1 MSCFQCAQN
10 TIARLSDQATRQ
22 TNLQGLF
29 HRSMQWIDNTD
40 SLRHVCAELAKQDYI
55 AVDTEFMRETTFWPQ
70 LCLIQAA
77 GGDCE
82 VLIDP
87 CAEDIDLEPFWD
99 LMRDTNVMKVF
110 HACRQDLEI
119 FFHMGGGLI
128 PAPLFDSQVAAMAVG
143 LGDSIS
149 YDNLVRAF
157 LGVGIDKGSRFT
169 DWSRRPLSEKQQNYA
184 MADVTYLRDLYPKLA
199 EKLAKKKR
207 EAWLAEEMRLITN
220 PDTYR
225 LDPEQAWQ
233 RLKLRKTTPK
243 WLAGLKA
250 AAEWRE
256 REAQTRDI
264 PRNRIMKDDGL
275 YELAHA
281 LPTSADELS
290 GLRAVPKGFERS
302 KPAERLLDL
311 MNVAVTDPQGYA
323 PVVQKPE
330 PAPGNIGPI
339 VELLKVF
346 LKVVSE
352 QEGVAPRLIATV
364 PDLEKLAADDDAQIP
379 AMAGWRRS
387 VFGEEAL
394 KLKRGEIA
402 LVLENGRVEVVELE

>member
-1 MSCFQCAQN
+1 
-10 TIARLSDQATRQ
+10 
-22 TNLQGLF
+22 
-29 HRSMQWIDNTD
+29 MQWIEDTE
-40 SLRHVCAELAKQDYI
+40 SLAQACADLAQADYI

-87 CAEDIDLEPFWD
+87 LAEGIDLTPFWD
-99 LMRDTNVMKVF
+99 LMRDQSVLKVF

-128 PAPLFDSQVAAMAVG
+128 PLPLFDSQVAAMAVG

-157 LGVGIDKGSRFT
+157 LGLGVDKGSRFT
-169 DWSRRPLSEKQQNYA
+169 DWSRRPLSDKQKAYA
-184 MADVTYLRDLYPKLA
+184 LADVTHLRDLYPKLA
-199 EKLAKKKR
+199 DKLAKKKR
-207 EAWLAEEMRLITN
+207 DAWLEEEMRLVTN
-220 PDTYR
+220 PETYR

-233 RLKLRKTTPK
+233 RLKLRKTTAK

-250 AAEWRE
+250 GAQWRE
-256 REAQTRDI
+256 SEAQTRDI
-264 PRNRIMKDDGL
+264 PRNRIMKDDGI

-281 LPTSADELS
+281 LPTSPEELA
-290 GLRAVPKGFERS
+290 GLRSVPKGFERS
-302 KPAERLLDL
+302 KPAERLL
-311 MNVAVTDPQGYA
+311 AVMREAIEDPQSFA
-323 PVVQKPE
+323 PVVEKPE
-330 PAPGNIGPI
+330 PAPGNIGPT
-339 VELLKVF
+339 VEMLKVF

-364 PDLEKLAADDDAQIP
+364 PDLEKLAIQDDADVP
-379 AMAGWRRS
+379 ALKGWRRA

-402 LVLENGRVEVVELE
+402 LVLERGRVEVVELE